1 MSRLPGVLTVAVAV
15 ACVAAGVATGARP
28 PIKTSA
34 GVYSASQAEEGS
46 QVYAQHCAMCHGRML
61 EGTFE
66 TPGLTGKFVAN
77 WSRRPLGDLYDYVG
91 RAMPQFAPG
100 TLTPEDNARLM
111 AFLLKANGMPAGPM
125 PLPADSVALHAIILE
140 PAGPAR

>member
-1 MSRLPGVLTVAVAV
+1 MSRLAGSLAIAMAAACAVV
-15 ACVAAGVATGARP
+15 GVASGARP
-28 PIKTSA
+28 PIKTDG
-34 GVYSASQAEEGS
+34 GVYSASQAEEGA
-46 QVYAQHCAMCHGRML
+46 QVYARSCASCHGRML
-61 EGTFE
+61 GGTFE

-100 TLTPEDNARLM
+100 TLTPEDDARLM
-111 AFLLKANGMPAGPM
+111 AFLLKANGMPAGTT
-125 PLPADSVALHAIILE
+125 PLPADSAALHAIIFE